1 MKRLFFLLVLPLAAC
16 STPDSNDIN
25 QNLLPLP
32 PNAVS
37 YQCDSGNRII
47 ATYPT
52 TETAEIL
59 YQEETIP
66 MQIAISAS
74 GARYVGD
81 GLVWWTK
88 GQDGTLLKAVNGN
101 ETGDLIERCTEVL
114 K

>member
-1 MKRLFFLLVLPLAAC
+1 MKRLFLLLALPLVAC
-16 STPDSNDIN
+16 STPDSNDIS

-32 PNAVS
+32 PKAVS

-47 ATYPT
+47 VTYPT

-59 YQEETIP
+59 YQQDEIP

-74 GARYVGD
+74 GARYVGG

-88 GQDGTLLKAVNGN
+88 GQDGTLFSAVGEN
-101 ETGDLIERCTEVL
+101 ETGDILERCTEVL